1 MKKMNKCIISIMMVV
16 SMLLS
21 LIPVNVYGADMAT
34 EIHIRTIEEWNSFA
48 KNAHYDAWSKG
59 KTIYLDADLDFEG
72 MEVPYISVF
81 AGTFEGNNHVIH
93 NMELNANGHSEGLF
107 RYIEKGAVVENFTVE
122 GTVTSES
129 EQKRLGGI
137 VGSNAGIIRNVVFDG
152 SVVGNNETGGI
163 AGINEFSGEIYNC
176 TVKGTITG
184 TYTTGGISG
193 KNAGII
199 RDCTNFAEV
208 NTDSSWLE
216 DKNSVEDVVG
226 FMSETDSL
234 QFVNGMDAGG
244 IVGYSDG
251 LVASCV
257 NRGNVGFAHSGY
269 NIGGIAG
276 RQSGII
282 TSSENYGKVLGR
294 KDVGGIVGQMEP
306 FIEANDAE
314 SISKATKKLHDLVNK
329 MLDDAELTS
338 DVVNGDFDR
347 LQSFVDGAVDDTDSI
362 SNQLSDFTD
371 SNIDMINDLSSRVEY
386 IIDHTPAILD
396 DIDDA
401 MAAMEDV
408 SDDIKR
414 LNDDLNIEEDM
425 KNSGEYD
432 ETDFKT
438 LSLVSGVGGTLKTSN
453 TDPEKGTE
461 VTITAKPD
469 TGYALKEL
477 KLRDAK
483 KRTVTCTVSATDSNV
498 CTFTMPDANVAVYA
512 EFAPTGS
519 FFVESTYGGRVT
531 YTEDDEAYTFRI
543 TPYEDSDNNALI
555 NHNYNDF
562 KIDTIEIAGITYMEN
577 GTINSTYSE
586 VFYKDGDNYVL
597 KKAYDN
603 GTKTVE
609 FSEGNMSQSA
619 KVGFEQKSTYKQNR
633 YENMTGTDEEGQTV
647 FKIKRV
653 SSTGGT
659 VMTSASTADA
669 GDEITVT
676 VTARPGYRYVADSLS
691 VWGDGISWKAN
702 EGSTDIRRVTSNEE
716 GDTFK
721 FTMLDKGV
729 FVAAEFEPVPVILSS
744 STGGKAAYSITDKNG
759 VSKVRVIVTPS
770 TGYTVKSITA
780 ENWNDGSRTGNISI
794 SKIKAGSF
802 EYEYVIPENSDYT
815 TFRIEFKH
823 EVSDYQTV
831 EEAKNRI
838 ETNSTV
844 LSNSL
849 NSASNT
855 IDEIYEIMENY
866 GYQEGDTLED
876 IVDKMN
882 DEDQSEI
889 ISKTYDLA
897 GYLGDAMTALATI
910 TSDVSTI
917 LSILGPYVDDA
928 TDAVSNDLDRL
939 SDDIDDVGSALRSA
953 NRRTSKIVDY
963 LDSLDSIEFSK
974 LGDEFDDSMD
984 SLLDNLRGVSNVMG
998 DLSDH
1003 MDYYS
1008 EILLD
1013 DMRAINDQM
1022 DHVMQLILDKM
1033 DMLEDAD
1040 YSIGMNY
1047 YEDMSEENIEASTS
1061 GKVKLCIN
1069 YGFINSDVNA
1079 GGIAGSMAIDDTDP
1093 ESYAAGDAGSDFI
1106 NKYVTKCVISDSINY
1121 GYIESKRDGAGGIVG
1136 YMVLGVVYQSQAY
1149 GSVESSEGGYVGGIC
1164 GESKAVIRNSYAMVT
1179 LGGERYIGGIVGY
1192 GDKIVDCYAM
1202 PLVIESEGHVGA
1214 IAGQLRSIDEEDDTY
1229 FENVKNNFYVSD
1241 DIYGIDDISY
1251 MGVAEP
1257 ITYEDLLQVNGLPD
1271 EFRHLQV
1278 ILIVDEEEVGRF
1290 EMEYGA
1296 SLEHLE
1302 LPLIESKDGQYA
1314 LWPELPTKT
1323 MTNNIILTA
1332 EYNDMNHGIS
1342 SLEKTADG
1350 KAYAIIMG
1358 EFTEDVMLH
1367 VVSTHDELPIE
1378 ITEDSN
1384 DIHVFKVSV
1393 VNSTIG
1399 DDDITPLRLY
1409 NFGDEDAV
1417 IYQYI
1422 NEEWVLVDSESKKT
1436 YTQVETMG
1444 TDAVY
1449 AVVSMKSKNQKL
1461 WFIGGILI
1469 GAAAVAGVVT
1479 VRKKKRTK
1487 IKAKA

>member
-438 LSLVSGVGGTLKTSN
+438 LSLISGVGGTLKTSN

-469 TGYALKEL
+469 TGYALSSL

-483 KRTVTCTVSATDSNV
+483 NRTVTCTVSATDSNV

-531 YTEDDEAYTFRI
+531 YTEDDDAYTFRI
-543 TPYEDSDNNALI
+543 TPYEDSDYTALDLGV
-555 NHNYNDF
+555 HHNDF
-562 KIDTIEIAGITYMEN
+562 DVSSIVI
-577 GTINSTYSE
+577 GTNDYTSQL
-586 VFYKDGDNYVL
+586 VKDGDSYKL
-597 KKAYDN
+597 
-603 GTKTVE
+603 TVNKSSIA
-609 FSEGNMSQSA
+609 FNEGNMAQSA
-619 KVGFEQKSTYKQNR
+619 IVTFKQNSNSSFD
-633 YENMTGTDEEGQTV
+633 YMTDTDEEGQTV
-647 FKIKRV
+647 YKIKRV

-659 VMTSASTADA
+659 VISSASTASR
-669 GDEITVT
+669 GDKITVT
-676 VTARPGYRYVADSLS
+676 VTAKPGYRYVSGSLS
-691 VWGDGISWKAN
+691 VWGNNVSWNAHDNSDKIVRKIS
-702 EGSTDIRRVTSNEE
+702 DEE
-716 GDTFK
+716 DVYEFVIP
-721 FTMLDKGV
+721 DNVNSGV

-744 STGGKAAYSITDKNG
+744 STGGKAAYSITEKNG

-770 TGYTVKSITA
+770 TGYTVKSVTA
-780 ENWNDGSRTGNISI
+780 ENWNGGFRTENISI

-917 LSILGPYVDDA
+917 SSILGPYVDDA

-1069 YGFINSDVNA
+1069 YGFINGDVNV

-1093 ESYAAGDAGSDFI
+1093 ESDAAGDSSSGFI

-1192 GDKIVDCYAM
+1192 GDKIVDCYSM
-1202 PLVIESEGHVGA
+1202 PLVTESEGHVGA
-1214 IAGQLRSIDEEDDTY
+1214 IAGQLRSIEEEDDTY

-1257 ITYEDLLQVNGLPD
+1257 ITYEDLMQVNGLPD

-1302 LPLIESKDGQYA
+1302 LPLIESKDGEYA
-1314 LWPELPTKT
+1314 LWPDLPTKT

-1378 ITEDSN
+1378 ITEKSN

-1399 DDDITPLRLY
+1399 DDDITPLRVY

-1436 YTQVETMG
+1436 YTQVEMTG
-1444 TDAVY
+1444 TNAVY
-1449 AVVSMKSKNQKL
+1449 AVVSMKSKNQNL
-1461 WFIGGILI
+1461 WLIGGILI
-1469 GAAAVAGVVT
+1469 GAAAVVGVVT